1 MPATQEPTLIPTI
14 GLEVHCQLA
23 TQSKMFC
30 ACPVVLDAP
39 PNSAVCPVCLGHP
52 GALPVLNDAAIRLG
66 IRAGLALGCTIHMR
80 SIFSRKHYFYPD
92 LPKGYQITQFDR
104 PMCTNGRIH
113 VQQDGAR
120 RSWGIHRIHLE
131 EDAGKMRHTEA
142 GSTVDWNRGGTPL
155 IEIVGEPDIHSPAE
169 AGAWLRMLHRV
180 VVSAGVTSGDM
191 EKGHFRCD
199 ANISLAPAG
208 GPLGTRVELKNINS
222 FRFVERALHTEIA
235 RQRALIEGG
244 GRVVQATRT
253 WVGEQTVLLRIK
265 EDAADYRYFPDPDL
279 PVLCISESEL
289 AQAESLLPGVPLDL
303 HLLDSDAAELEG
315 LVQVHGLRAE
325 DGEALLASPELL
337 ACFRA
342 AVAAGA
348 VPSAMAN
355 WLRGPVS
362 AQLNT
367 TGVSLS
373 QTALQP
379 VHLVVLEGLVQ
390 SGQINRGTARSVLQE
405 VMQSGADP
413 AQIVQNRGL
422 SQVGDLDALGAHL
435 DAVLQAHPEEARRL
449 QAGDTKLLGFFL
461 GAVMRASEGRA
472 DPQAVRALL
481 EARLRA
487 E

>member
-1 MPATQEPTLIPTI
+1 LVPTI

-52 GALPVLNDAAIRLG
+52 GALPVVNDAAIALG
-66 IRAGLALGCTIHMR
+66 IRAGLALGCTIHSA

-92 LPKGYQITQFDR
+92 LPKGYQISQFDR
-104 PMCTNGRIH
+104 PMCTEGRIH
-113 VQQDGAR
+113 VQMDGTR

-131 EDAGKMRHTEA
+131 EDAGKMRHTET

-155 IEIVGEPDIHSPAE
+155 IEIVGDPDIHSPEE

-199 ANISLAPAG
+199 ANISLAPEGA
-208 GPLGTRVELKNINS
+208 PLGTRVELKNINS

-235 RQRALIEGG
+235 RQRALLQGG

-253 WVGEQTVLLRIK
+253 WVGEKTVLLRNK
-265 EDAADYRYFPDPDL
+265 EEAADYRYFPDPDL

-289 AQAESLLPGVPLDL
+289 TQARALLAGVPLDV
-303 HLLDSDAAELEG
+303 HLLETDAAELQE
-315 LVQVHGLRAE
+315 LVQVHGLREE
-325 DGEALLASPELL
+325 DGEALLAAPELL
-337 ACFRA
+337 GCFRS

-348 VPSAMAN
+348 APGAMAN
-355 WLRGPVS
+355 WLRGPVA

-367 TGVSLS
+367 TGSALS

-379 VHLVVLEGLVQ
+379 SHLVALEGLVQ
-390 SGQINRGTARSVLQE
+390 SGQINRGTARAVLQE
-405 VMQSGADP
+405 VMQTGADP
-413 AQIVQNRGL
+413 AQIVAAQGL
-422 SQVGDLDALGAHL
+422 GQVGDTDALGAHL

-449 QAGDTKLLGFFL
+449 LAGDTKLIGFFL
-461 GAVMRASEGRA
+461 GSVMRAFKGRA
-472 DPQAVRALL
+472 DPKAVRALL